1 VRKSPV
7 LGGLCVEIGFSERPI
22 DSTKSAIVKGDGQ

>member
-1 VRKSPV
+1 M

-22 DSTKSAIVKGDGQ
+22 DSTKSAIVKGDGP